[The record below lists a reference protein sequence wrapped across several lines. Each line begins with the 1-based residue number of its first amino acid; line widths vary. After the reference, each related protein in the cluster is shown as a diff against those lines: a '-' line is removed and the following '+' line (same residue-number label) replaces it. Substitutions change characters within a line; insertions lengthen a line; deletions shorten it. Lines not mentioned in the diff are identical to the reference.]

1 MAYCR
6 RQLQGTIVI
15 SSGSSFAADLTGFS
29 TGLLI
34 SGLLL
39 ILTLRA
45 AKLPGTPLAN
55 IVVAVCGLL
64 WSAGGLAETVLLI
77 LGVHHESGYVIA
89 SRAVRYAAV
98 ATVCVPIL
106 GIWRPYAVKAWQKK
120 AVHVLYI
127 FACAAARTLAVLLVA
142 TPLLGTPPL
151 PLWMLGHL
159 GGLICTAVLVAGAA
173 ISLRRES
180 TPRAVYAPSLV
191 IVLTG
196 APRP

>member
-29 TGLLI
+29 TGFLI

-55 IVVAVCGLL
+55 IVVAVCGGL

-77 LGVHHESGYVIA
+77 LGVHHQSGYVMA
-89 SRAVRYAAV
+89 SRAVRYGAG
-98 ATVCVPIL
+98 ATVGIPIL
-106 GIWRPYAVKAWQKK
+106 RIWRPYAVKTGEQK
-120 AVHVLYI
+120 
-127 FACAAARTLAVLLVA
+127 AAR
-142 TPLLGTPPL
+142 G
-151 PLWMLGHL
+151 
-159 GGLICTAVLVAGAA
+159 
-173 ISLRRES
+173 
-180 TPRAVYAPSLV
+180 
-191 IVLTG
+191 
-196 APRP
+196 